1 MLSNPE
7 RRRSVQA
14 DDVVNVISAMN
25 WVWGG
30 LVALLVIAMPLVLIL
45 VSHLFDE
52 ADRTTYEPIL
62 WGIVFLPALIVFVI
76 QLAIANLM
84 APKIGFDMIQERSP
98 TVSMREAM
106 RSNLTNMALVS
117 ALFLT
122 VVYAMLQIPALSE
135 NSYSMLSQWYICLL
149 AISCMQMTI
158 SIMTSVICLLYTE
171 PLSEQASILAIS
183 NNLMQFGEPATQSM
197 MGFFNTMCAMVLW
210 IHEGYGFVAAL
221 MTVLT
226 VFYGVTRVV
235 VNQIYLSSFR
245 NPDIDAA
252 TRQDRDKWKN
262 AAATVGNGVAVT
274 TVHHSIRT

>member
-1 MLSNPE
+1 MASAGQHHVANAVRDENEADDQKMLSNPE

-14 DDVVNVISAMN
+14 DDVENVISAMN

-62 WGIVFLPALIVFVI
+62 WGIVFLPAFIVFVI

-122 VVYAMLQIPALSE
+122 VVYAMLQIPALSG
-135 NSYSMLSQWYICLL
+135 NSYSMLSQCTCLTPPAPGHTL
-149 AISCMQMTI
+149 YACPWLEP
-158 SIMTSVICLLYTE
+158 CLPGRGSTRARRVRCRVHL
-171 PLSEQASILAIS
+171 PPR
-183 NNLMQFGEPATQSM
+183 NLMHADDDLDHDLGDLPAVHGAVCPAEPRTPV
-197 MGFFNTMCAMVLW
+197 FRRRP
-210 IHEGYGFVAAL
+210 
-221 MTVLT
+221 LT
-226 VFYGVTRVV
+226 DRAFETR
-235 VNQIYLSSFR
+235 L
-245 NPDIDAA
+245 
-252 TRQDRDKWKN
+252 
-262 AAATVGNGVAVT
+262 
-274 TVHHSIRT
+274 